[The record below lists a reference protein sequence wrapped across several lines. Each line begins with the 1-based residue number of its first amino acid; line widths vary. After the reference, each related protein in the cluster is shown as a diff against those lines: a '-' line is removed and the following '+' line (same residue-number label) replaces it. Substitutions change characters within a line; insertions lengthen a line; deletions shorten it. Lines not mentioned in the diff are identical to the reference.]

1 MGTTGAATAAPRL
14 LNASEVSALLGVS
27 SRSVYRL
34 SDAGKM
40 PRPLKVGGSVRWDRQ
55 TVERWIA
62 DGCPPA
68 ATRKRGGSS
77 R

>member
-1 MGTTGAATAAPRL
+1 MGVTGAATTTPRL
-14 LNASEVSALLGVS
+14 LNASEVAALLGVS

-40 PRPLKVGGSVRWDRQ
+40 PRPLKIGGSVRWDRRP
-55 TVERWIA
+55 VERWIA
-62 DGCPPA
+62 DGCPPVA
-68 ATRKRGGSS
+68 SRKRGGSS